1 MVTALSHYNLRAPRP
16 LLDQLCRFYCD
27 VVGLTNG
34 RRPAFPSS
42 GYWLYAGDVPVLHLT
57 ECSPGEERIGTR
69 PATFDHAA
77 FACADRA
84 ATEARL
90 SGLGVTYEVDH
101 VPGSGEA
108 QLFFVDPAGNGV
120 ELIFPPGD

>member
-16 LLDQLCRFYCD
+16 LLDQLRAFYCD
-27 VVGLTNG
+27 VVGLTAG
-34 RRPAFPSS
+34 PRPAFRSA
-42 GYWLYAGDVPVLHLT
+42 GHWLYAGDVPVLHLT
-57 ECSPGEERIGTR
+57 ECAPGEERIATR

-77 FACADRA
+77 FACVDRA
-84 ATEARL
+84 AVEARL
-90 SGLGVTYEVDH
+90 SQLDVSYEVDH